1 MPKVTNFNQTPD
13 LVKLEEAVGKF
24 WEENKTFEKSISIRD
39 KKNSYVFY
47 DGPPFATGLPHYGHL
62 LGSTMKDIVPR
73 YWTMR
78 GKRVERKWGWDC
90 HGLPIENIAEKEL
103 GITQKKEIEELGVEK
118 FNEVCRS
125 KVLSY
130 VEDWKTII
138 KRLGRWA
145 DMENDYKTMD
155 LEFMESVWWVFK
167 TLHDKG
173 LVYEDHRSMHI
184 CPRCET
190 TLSQSEVTE
199 GYKDVKDISVTA
211 KFKVEDSYKK
221 KLLSTLKDL
230 PKSSKNAINFNY
242 NSPLYILAW
251 TTTPWTLPG
260 NFLLAINEE
269 IKYRLIYS
277 ETNNGEFYLISDQ
290 YWKDGPNSRQEQNDL
305 LSFSETF
312 LGKKLID
319 MNLRYEPL
327 FPYYKTTKN
336 SFKVVSAE
344 FVAAEEGTGI
354 VHIAPG
360 FGDDDYKL
368 GKKENVE
375 LIQHV
380 GMNGRFRKEVTDFAG
395 LEVKPKDNP
404 QATDIEIIKYLAHNN
419 KLWSKLK
426 ITHSYPHCWRCDT
439 PLLNYATGSYFV
451 NVTKMKDNLLKNA
464 ENINWSPDHIKTGRW
479 GNWLEGA
486 RDWSISR
493 QRFWASVIP
502 IWKCDCGNEKV
513 YGSVSDLEK
522 DSGQKVTDLHKHVV
536 DEIMVPCDK
545 CDQTMKRVP
554 DVLDTW
560 FDSGS
565 MPYGQAHY
573 PFKDKEEFEQNFPA
587 EFIGEGVDQTRAW
600 FYYLHVI
607 AGGVKDSIAFKNVIV
622 NGIVLAEDG
631 KKMSKRLQNY
641 PDPVLLINKYG
652 ADSLRLYMSSSP
664 VLKAEN
670 LNFNEREVADLR
682 RKVFI
687 IWWNVFSFYQ
697 TYADKNLDF
706 KKVPE
711 SPNHIMDKWLL
722 ARLSE
727 TVEKVTSDMNN
738 YDLVRSSRLLIEFIA
753 DLSNWYLRLSRN
765 RLKNNKEAGHVLG
778 HTLYTLAQLFA
789 PFTPFFSETIHQTMV
804 DENTSIHHTDW
815 PKTKNYKNLLNNE
828 LTSQMTQ
835 VRKITEQAHA
845 IRRTEKIKVRQP
857 LAKITVTGPEM
868 SHANDL
874 SELLENELNIKKVNW
889 IKDEKELNVSLDLKL
904 TPELEEEGF
913 ARELMRDIQKLR
925 KEAGLS
931 VGEIVTVSCPSWSE
945 RWQSEIEN
953 HTGTKLVK
961 GTSLKIE
968 S

>member
-1 MPKVTNFNQTPD
+1 MPKVTDFNQTPN
-13 LVKLEEAVGKF
+13 LVELEEAVQKY
-24 WEENKTFEKSISIRD
+24 WQDNKTFEKSVEMRD

-47 DGPPFATGLPHYGHL
+47 DGPPFATGLPHYGHIL
-62 LGSTMKDIVPR
+62 ASTMKDVVPR
-73 YWTMR
+73 YWTMQ

-103 GITQKKEIEELGVEK
+103 GISQKKEIEELGVEK

-130 VEDWKTII
+130 VDDWKTII
-138 KRLGRWA
+138 RRLGRWA

-155 LEFMESVWWVFK
+155 IEFMESVWWVFK
-167 TLHDKG
+167 ELHNNG
-173 LVYEDHRSMHI
+173 LIYEDHRSMHI

-199 GYKDVKDISVTA
+199 GYKDIKDISVVA
-211 KFKVEDSYKK
+211 KFK
-221 KLLSTLKDL
+221 LKETD
-230 PKSSKNAINFNY
+230 N
-242 NSPLYILAW
+242 LYFSGDTYVLAW

-260 NFLLAINEE
+260 NFLLAVNEE
-269 IKYRLIYS
+269 MTYILFKDKESGDHLIAAKDRLEFVSKDKEVEVVKEISGADLIGLEYQPLFDYYQD
-277 ETNNGEFYLISDQ
+277 TLNAFRVVNGEF
-290 YWKDGPNSRQEQNDL
+290 
-305 LSFSETF
+305 
-312 LGKKLID
+312 
-319 MNLRYEPL
+319 
-327 FPYYKTTKN
+327 
-336 SFKVVSAE
+336 VSNE
-344 FVAAEEGTGI
+344 DGTGI

-368 GKKENVE
+368 GKTENVE

-395 LEVKPKDNP
+395 LEVKPKDNH
-404 QATDIEIIKYLAHNN
+404 QATDIEIIKYLAHHDR
-419 KLWSKLK
+419 LWSKLK

-451 NVTKMKDNLLKNA
+451 NVTKIKDDLLENA
-464 ENINWSPDHIKTGRW
+464 KKINWSPDHIKEGRW
-479 GNWLEGA
+479 GNWLKGA

-502 IWKCDCGNEKV
+502 IWKCDCGYEKV
-513 YGSVSDLEK
+513 YGSASDLEK
-522 DSGQKVTDLHKHVV
+522 DSGEKVTDLHKHVV
-536 DEIMVPCDK
+536 DQITVPCEK
-545 CDQTMKRVP
+545 CDGTMKRVP

-573 PFKDKEEFEQNFPA
+573 PFEDKAEFERNFPA

-607 AGGVKDSIAFKNVIV
+607 ACGVKKSIAFKNVIV

-652 ADSLRLYMSSSP
+652 ADSLRMYLTSSP

-670 LNFNEREVADLR
+670 LNFSEREVSDLR

-697 TYADKNLDF
+697 GFVDTKVDF
-706 KKVPE
+706 RKVPKK
-711 SPNHIMDKWLL
+711 PDHILDQWLL
-722 ARLSE
+722 ARLAE
-727 TVEKVTSDMNN
+727 LIDGVTENMNN
-738 YDLVRSSRLLIEFIA
+738 YDLVKSSRLLIDFIA

-765 RLKNNKEAGHVLG
+765 RLKDNKQASHVLG

-789 PFTPFFSETIHQTMV
+789 PFTPFFSETIHQTMA
-804 DENTSIHHTDW
+804 DENSSIHHTDW
-815 PKTKNYKNLLNNE
+815 PQSEHYQKLSDTE
-828 LTSQMTQ
+828 LVSQMDQTK
-835 VRKITEQAHA
+835 KITEQAHSL
-845 IRRTEKIKVRQP
+845 RRSEQIKVRQP
-857 LAKITVTGPEM
+857 LASLTVSGPEL
-868 SHANDL
+868 SNSENL
-874 SELLENELNIKKVNW
+874 SELLMNELNVKNVNW
-889 IKDEKELNVSLDLKL
+889 QISDNDLRVEFDL
-904 TPELEEEGF
+904 VITPELKEEGE
-913 ARELMRDIQKLR
+913 ARELMRNIQKLR
-925 KEAGLS
+925 KEAGLN
-931 VGEIVTVSCPSWSE
+931 VDEIITIACPNWSE
-945 RWQSEIEN
+945 KWQSEIEG
-953 HTGTKLVK
+953 HTSSKLVIGEK
-961 GTSLKIE
+961 LEIRS
-968 S
+968 

>member
-1 MPKVTNFNQTPD
+1 MPKVTDFNQTPD
-13 LVKLEEAVGKF
+13 LVKLEEAIQKF
-24 WEENKTFEKSISIRD
+24 WEEDKTFEKSVSMRD

-47 DGPPFATGLPHYGHL
+47 DGPPFATGLPHYGHIL
-62 LGSTMKDIVPR
+62 ASTMKDVVPR

-130 VEDWKTII
+130 VDDWKTII

-155 LEFMESVWWVFK
+155 IEFMESVWWVFK

-173 LVYEDHRSMHI
+173 LIYEDHRSMHI

-211 KFKVEDSYKK
+211 MFK
-221 KLLSTLKDL
+221 L
-230 PKSSKNAINFNY
+230 NN
-242 NSPLYILAW
+242 NSLELGDNVYVLAW

-260 NFLLAINEE
+260 NFLLAVNRELTYVAFKDKESENILIAAKDRLESVQGDHKVEIIKEFSGEE
-269 IKYRLIYS
+269 LEGLTY
-277 ETNNGEFYLISDQ
+277 T
-290 YWKDGPNSRQEQNDL
+290 
-305 LSFSETF
+305 
-312 LGKKLID
+312 
-319 MNLRYEPL
+319 PL
-327 FPYYKTTKN
+327 FSYYKDTPH
-336 SFKVVSAE
+336 SFRVVSAD
-344 FVAAEEGTGI
+344 FVSNEDGTGV

-368 GKKENVE
+368 GKREQVE

-380 GMNGRFRKEVTDFAG
+380 AMNGRFKKEVTDFAG

-426 ITHSYPHCWRCDT
+426 LTHSYPHCWRCDT

-451 NVTKMKDNLLKNA
+451 NVLKIKDNLLKNA
-464 ENINWSPDHIKTGRW
+464 KEINWSPEHIKNGRF

-502 IWKCDCGNEKV
+502 IWKCNCGNEKV
-513 YGSVSDLEK
+513 YGSASDLEK
-522 DSGQKVTDLHKHVV
+522 DSGQEVTDLHKHVV
-536 DEIMVPCDK
+536 DKITIKCDK
-545 CDQTMKRVP
+545 CDQDMKRVP

-573 PFKDKEEFEQNFPA
+573 PFEDKQEFEQNFPA

-607 AGGVKDSIAFKNVIV
+607 AGGVRDSIAFKNVIV

-641 PDPVLLINKYG
+641 PDPALLMNKYG

-670 LNFNEREVADLR
+670 LNFSEREVSDLR

-697 TYADKNLDF
+697 SYSDKSIDF
-706 KKVPE
+706 KVIPKKP
-711 SPNHIMDKWLL
+711 SHILDQWLL

-727 TVEKVTSDMNN
+727 LVESVTGHMNN
-738 YDLVRSSRLLIEFIA
+738 YDLVKSSRLLIEFIA

-765 RLKNNKEAGHVLG
+765 RLKDNKEAGHVLG

-789 PFTPFFSETIHQTMV
+789 PFAPFFSETIHQTMV
-804 DENTSIHHTDW
+804 DENSSIHLTDW
-815 PKTKNYKNLLNNE
+815 PETVKYDALQNFDLIA
-828 LTSQMTQ
+828 QMLQ
-835 VRKITEQAHA
+835 VKKATEQAHS
-845 IRRTEKIKVRQP
+845 IRKSEQIKVRQP
-857 LAKITVTGPEM
+857 LAKLTLSGPKLAD
-868 SHANDL
+868 ANSL
-874 SELLENELNIKKVNW
+874 SELLETELNVKEVEW
-889 IKDEKELNVSLDLKL
+889 IESDKEQNVSLDLKL
-904 TPELEEEGF
+904 TPELKEEGD
-913 ARELMRDIQKLR
+913 ARELMRNIQKLR
-925 KEAGLS
+925 KAAGLKIDK
-931 VGEIVTVSCPSWSE
+931 VVNVYCPEWSE
-945 RWQSEIEN
+945 KWKTEIEN
-953 HTGTKLVK
+953 HTGTRLIKGDTLKLQ
-961 GTSLKIE
+961 
-968 S
+968 

>member
-1 MPKVTNFNQTPD
+1 MPKVTDFNQTPD

-24 WEENKTFEKSISIRD
+24 WKEDKTFEKSVSMRD

-62 LGSTMKDIVPR
+62 LASTMKDIVPR

-130 VEDWKTII
+130 VDDWKTII
-138 KRLGRWA
+138 KRLGRWV

-155 LEFMESVWWVFK
+155 IDFMESVWWVFK
-167 TLHDKG
+167 TLYDKG
-173 LVYEDHRSMHI
+173 LIYEDHRSMHI

-199 GYKDVKDISVTA
+199 GYKDVKDISVTV
-211 KFKVEDSYKK
+211 KFK
-221 KLLSTLKDL
+221 LN
-230 PKSSKNAINFNY
+230 KNNLELGDNVY
-242 NSPLYILAW
+242 LLAW

-260 NFLLAINEE
+260 NFLLAVNKELTYVAFRNSESGDTLIATKDRLKSVQGDHKIEVVKEFSGEE
-269 IKYRLIYS
+269 LVGLTY
-277 ETNNGEFYLISDQ
+277 T
-290 YWKDGPNSRQEQNDL
+290 
-305 LSFSETF
+305 
-312 LGKKLID
+312 
-319 MNLRYEPL
+319 PL
-327 FPYYKTTKN
+327 FSYYQDTTN
-336 SFKVVSAE
+336 SFRVVSAE
-344 FVAAEEGTGI
+344 FVSSGDGTGV

-360 FGDDDYKL
+360 FGDDDYEL
-368 GKKENVE
+368 GKRENVE
-375 LIQHV
+375 LIQHI
-380 GMNGRFRKEVTDFAG
+380 GMNGRFRKEVTDFVG

-404 QATDIEIIKYLAHNN
+404 QSTDIEIIKYLAHND

-451 NVTKMKDNLLKNA
+451 NVIKIKDNLLKNA
-464 ENINWSPDHIKTGRW
+464 KEINWSPDHIKTGRF

-513 YGSVSDLEK
+513 YGTVNDLEK
-522 DSGQKVTDLHKHVV
+522 DSKQKITDLHKHVV
-536 DEIMVPCDK
+536 DKITVPCDK
-545 CDQTMKRVP
+545 CDQKMKRVP

-573 PFKDKEEFEQNFPA
+573 PFENKQEFEQNFPA

-607 AGGVKDSIAFKNVIV
+607 AGGIRDSIAFKNVIV
-622 NGIVLAEDG
+622 NGIVLAENG

-641 PDPVLLINKYG
+641 PDPAVLMNKYG
-652 ADSLRLYMSSSP
+652 ADSLRLYMASSP

-670 LNFNEREVADLR
+670 LNFSEREVSDLR

-697 TYADKNLDF
+697 TFSDKSINFKITPEKPSHILDQ
-706 KKVPE
+706 
-711 SPNHIMDKWLL
+711 WLL
-722 ARLSE
+722 ARLSQL
-727 TVEKVTSDMNN
+727 VENVTNNMNN
-738 YDLVRSSRLLIEFIA
+738 YDLVKSSRLLIEFIA

-765 RLKNNKEAGHVLG
+765 RLKDNTLKGTSKEAGHVLG

-804 DENTSIHHTDW
+804 EEKSSIHLTDW
-815 PKTKNYKNLLNNE
+815 PKTKEYSNLQNSDLI
-828 LTSQMTQ
+828 SQMSQ
-835 VRKITEQAHA
+835 VRKATEQAHS
-845 IRRTEKIKVRQP
+845 IRRSEQIKVRQP
-857 LAKITVTGPEM
+857 LAKLTVTGPKLAD
-868 SHANDL
+868 ANFL
-874 SELLENELNIKKVNW
+874 SELLET
-889 IKDEKELNVSLDLKL
+889 ELNVKEVEWIEKNQEQTVSFDLNL
-904 TPELEEEGF
+904 TPELKEEGE
-913 ARELMRDIQKLR
+913 ARELMRNIQKLR
-925 KEAGLS
+925 KAAGLS
-931 VGEIVTVSCPSWSE
+931 IDEVVTVYCPQWSE
-945 RWQSEIEN
+945 KWKTEIEN
-953 HTGTKLVK
+953 HTSTKLVK
-961 GTSLKIE
+961 GETLKLQ
-968 S
+968 

>member
-1 MPKVTNFNQTPD
+1 MPKVTDFSQTPD
-13 LVKLEEAVGKF
+13 LVKLEEAVQKF
-24 WEENKTFEKSISIRD
+24 WEEDKTFEKSVSMRD
-39 KKNSYVFY
+39 KQNSYVFY
-47 DGPPFATGLPHYGHL
+47 DGPPFATGLPHYGHIL
-62 LGSTMKDIVPR
+62 ASTMKDVVPR

-103 GITQKKEIEELGVEK
+103 GITQKKEIEEMGVEK

-130 VEDWKTII
+130 VDDWKTII

-155 LEFMESVWWVFK
+155 IEFMESVWWVFK

-211 KFKVEDSYKK
+211 KFKLDNN
-221 KLLSTLKDL
+221 
-230 PKSSKNAINFNY
+230 SKNKLNLKGDVFV
-242 NSPLYILAW
+242 LAW

-260 NFLLAINEE
+260 NFLLAVNKELTYVAFTDSESGETLITAKDRLESVQSNHEVEVIKEFSGEE
-269 IKYRLIYS
+269 LESLTY
-277 ETNNGEFYLISDQ
+277 T
-290 YWKDGPNSRQEQNDL
+290 
-305 LSFSETF
+305 
-312 LGKKLID
+312 
-319 MNLRYEPL
+319 PL
-327 FPYYKTTKN
+327 FSYYNDTKN
-336 SFKVVSAE
+336 AFRVVSAE
-344 FVAAEEGTGI
+344 FVSNEDGTGI

-368 GKKENVE
+368 GKSENVE

-380 GMNGRFRKEVTDFAG
+380 GMNGRFKKEVTDFAG

-404 QATDIEIIKYLAHNN
+404 QSSDIEIIKYLAHNN

-451 NVTKMKDNLLKNA
+451 NVLKIKDKLLKDA
-464 ENINWSPDHIKTGRW
+464 KDINWSPEHIKTGRF

-502 IWKCDCGNEKV
+502 IWKCNCGNEKV
-513 YGSVSDLEK
+513 YGSASDLEK

-536 DEIMVPCDK
+536 DKITVPCDK
-545 CDQTMKRVP
+545 CDLEMKRVP

-573 PFKDKEEFEQNFPA
+573 PFEDKQEFEQNFPA

-607 AGGVKDSIAFKNVIV
+607 AGGVRDSIAFKNVIV
-622 NGIVLAEDG
+622 NGIVLASDG

-641 PDPVLLINKYG
+641 PDPSLLMDKYG
-652 ADSLRLYMSSSP
+652 ADSLRLYMASSP

-670 LNFNEREVADLR
+670 LNFSEREVSDLR

-697 TYADKNLDF
+697 TFSDKSMNFKVTPKKPSHILDQ
-706 KKVPE
+706 
-711 SPNHIMDKWLL
+711 WLL
-722 ARLSE
+722 SRLSE
-727 TVEKVTSDMNN
+727 LVENVTKHMNN
-738 YDLVRSSRLLIEFIA
+738 YDLVKSSRLLIEFIA

-765 RLKNNKEAGHVLG
+765 RLKDNTLRGTSKEAGHVLG

-789 PFTPFFSETIHQTMV
+789 PFAPFFSETIHQTLV
-804 DENTSIHHTDW
+804 DEKSSIHLTDW
-815 PKTKNYKNLLNNE
+815 PKTNE
-828 LTSQMTQ
+828 YSSLQNSDLISQMVQ
-835 VRKITEQAHA
+835 IRKATEQAHSV
-845 IRRTEKIKVRQP
+845 RRSEQIKVRQP
-857 LAKITVTGPEM
+857 LAKLIVTGPKLADA
-868 SHANDL
+868 SSL
-874 SELLENELNIKKVNW
+874 SELLENELNVKEVKWIESDKDQSVNF
-889 IKDEKELNVSLDLKL
+889 DLKL
-904 TPELEEEGF
+904 TPELKEEGV
-913 ARELMRDIQKLR
+913 ARELMRNIQKLR
-925 KEAGLS
+925 KAAGLN
-931 VGEIVTVSCPSWSE
+931 VDEIVTVYCPDWSE
-945 RWQSEIEN
+945 KWKTEIEN
-953 HTGTKLVK
+953 HTSTKLVK
-961 GTSLKIE
+961 GETLKLQ
-968 S
+968 